1 MTTYLPDLAYAKQEL
16 ARLHGIRASLARN
29 IASLDSDQVSQKSAD
44 TWRKIYTERLQQ
56 NVYPA
61 IKECEAY
68 IKSHS

>member
-1 MTTYLPDLAYAKQEL
+1 MTYITGPAHARKEL

-68 IKSHS
+68 IKYHS